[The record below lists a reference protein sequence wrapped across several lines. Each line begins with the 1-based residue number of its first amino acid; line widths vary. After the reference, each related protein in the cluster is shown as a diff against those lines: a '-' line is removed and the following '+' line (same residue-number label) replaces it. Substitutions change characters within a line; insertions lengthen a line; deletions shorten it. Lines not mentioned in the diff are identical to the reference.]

1 MIDPKLQKRIEK
13 LARRMTKL
21 EIAEHLGISYGR
33 VRRALLDA
41 GVEAVSGRPTVLRDM
56 AKVRRQVEMYGVTVV
71 AGVYGVTRQ
80 AIYKRL
86 SEDGE

>member
-1 MIDPKLQKRIEK
+1 MIDARLRNRIEK
-13 LARRMTKL
+13 LARRMTML

-33 VRRALLDA
+33 VRRVLAEA
-41 GVEAVSGRPTVLRDM
+41 GVEAVSGRPTVLTDM

-86 SEDGE
+86 AEDGK